1 MDKNNIINEY
11 FEWITNIVCGKRFSG
26 KMTYKKLL
34 SCLHMITFRCEMRSD
49 ENRAEDGVDLRWRFA
64 VDTGRENQNDW
75 IRDCLEGPCSVLEM
89 MVALAIRIE
98 ETIMDNPA
106 LGDRTGQWFWGMITT
121 MGLGAMNDNNFDK
134 KSAGNIVNTF
144 LDRQYGS
151 DGDGGL
157 FRIRGVDVDLTKVDI
172 WTQLCWYLD
181 SIS

>member
-11 FEWITNIVCGKRFSG
+11 FEWMTNIVCGKRFSG

-106 LGDRTGQWFWGMITT
+106 LGDRTGQWFWGMITN
-121 MGLGAMNDNNFDK
+121 MGLGAMDDKHFDK
-134 KSAGNIVNTF
+134 KTAENIVNSF
-144 LDRQYGS
+144 MDRQYEANGE
-151 DGDGGL
+151 GGL
-157 FRIRGVDVDLTKVDI
+157 FTIRNVGVDLTKVDI

>member
-1 MDKNNIINEY
+1 
-11 FEWITNIVCGKRFSG
+11 
-26 KMTYKKLL
+26 
-34 SCLHMITFRCEMRSD
+34 
-49 ENRAEDGVDLRWRFA
+49 
-64 VDTGRENQNDW
+64 
-75 IRDCLEGPCSVLEM
+75 
-89 MVALAIRIE
+89 
-98 ETIMDNPA
+98 MDNPA

-121 MGLGAMNDNNFDK
+121 TGLGSMSDNNFDK

-144 LDRQYGS
+144 LDRQYKS

>member
-11 FEWITNIVCGKRFSG
+11 FEWMINIVCGKRFSG
-26 KMTYKKLL
+26 RVTYKKLL
-34 SCLHMITFRCEMRSD
+34 SFLHMIPFRYEMRSD

-64 VDTGRENQNDW
+64 VDTGRENQNCW

-89 MVALAIRIE
+89 MAALAIRIE

-106 LGDRTGQWFWGMITT
+106 LGDRTGQWFWSMITT
-121 MGLGAMNDNNFDK
+121 MGLGAMNDNNFNR

-144 LDRQYGS
+144 LDRQYES

-157 FRIRGVDVDLTKVDI
+157 FRIRGIDVDLTKVDI